1 VTRAGLAE
9 KGWTLVGADGDF
21 GGYQAIKRDPKT
33 GAYEA
38 ATESRKDGVALA
50 Y

>member
-1 VTRAGLAE
+1 MAA
-9 KGWTLVGADGDF
+9 TLWKKARSGPVGDF

-33 GAYEA
+33 GVYEV